1 MYTSLIPLGPATDP
15 LPLCQYEEDAEEC
28 KVVMAFLARTSL
40 ICFQV
45 YMGAAAVVGLSF
57 GSSFSCNLANMN
69 MIDLV
74 EPWGNQ

>member
-1 MYTSLIPLGPATDP
+1 
-15 LPLCQYEEDAEEC
+15 
-28 KVVMAFLARTSL
+28 MAFLARTSL

-45 YMGAAAVVGLSF
+45 YMGATAVVGLSF